1 MTKKGKIYISLV
13 LLTILAIVTVEMNK
27 PKELN
32 WFPSYATHHKIPFG
46 SYVFSEQ
53 LQRISEDVT
62 IVERPPFEYLKA
74 NNIKGTYVFYNGG
87 INFGEQELNALLDWV
102 DNGNT
107 LMVSAVDFEA
117 KLLDTLNLNTE
128 SINTVANFNNE
139 YQVQLVNPRLDKT
152 AAYKF
157 DRPTTFFHFHDIDT
171 LQTNVV
177 GLIDKYRGENESVKD
192 SLINIIKQPFGDG
205 EIILNTFPQAFTNYF
220 MLNSPNQNYTAGL
233 LSYLDTSQPIYIDT
247 YYKSG
252 KKFYTSPMYLLLN
265 NDSLKWAYYMVLIAV
280 LIYIIFEGK
289 RKQRAIP
296 IVRPL
301 KNQTVDFTRTISNM
315 YYENGK
321 HRDIAYHKVQH
332 FLDYIRNTMYLSTS
346 EINDSFIKNLSARS
360 NNTIEDTKKL
370 FEFIEQIDGK
380 TQISNTELERLNTL
394 IENFKS
400 HNQWKTK
407 Q

>member
-102 DNGNT
+102 DAGNT

-117 KLLDTLNLNTE
+117 KLLDTLNLNTK

-157 DRPTTFFHFHDIDT
+157 GRPTTFFHFHDIDT

-177 GLIDKYRGENESVKD
+177 GLIDKYRGENEPVED

-252 KKFYTSPMYLLLN
+252 KKFYTSPMYILLN

-321 HRDIAYHKVQH
+321 HKDIAYHKVQH

-370 FEFIEQIDGK
+370 IEFIEQIDGK
-380 TQISNTELERLNTL
+380 THLSNTELERLNTL